1 MTLPLPVPWLCLLC
15 VLVPA
20 GLAGLR
26 AQATE
31 GGVPLPAPSGAPSSG
46 GPRERRDLPYVK
58 DGEARQRLDLYLP
71 DDPVVASAGRPGRP
85 LVLWLHGGGWEAGS
99 KHDCPATPLLAREY
113 VVASVGY
120 RLSSQAVFPAQI
132 EDCKAAVRWLR
143 AHADEYGIDPQRIG
157 AWGASAGGHLGA
169 LLGTTAGT
177 RRFDVGGNLDQSS
190 AVQCVLD
197 WFGPADLLRWGDPP
211 IGLFMDSP
219 NTAVARLLGGPV
231 RAHTELAR
239 SASPVYYVDQE
250 SAPFLIM
257 HGDRDDTV
265 PLQQSEELHA
275 ALQRAGVES
284 TLKVLPGAGHSAAG
298 FSQPANL
305 QLMTAFFDRHL
316 RP

>member
-1 MTLPLPVPWLCLLC
+1 MTIPLPAPWLCLLC
-15 VLVPA
+15 VLIPA

-26 AQATE
+26 AQETA
-31 GGVPLPAPSGAPSSG
+31 GDAPLPAPSRAPSSG
-46 GPRERRDLPYVK
+46 GPRELRDLPYVK

-71 DDPVVASAGRPGRP
+71 GGPAAAGAVRQGHP
-85 LVLWLHGGGWEAGS
+85 LVLWVHGGGWESGS
-99 KHDCPATPLLAREY
+99 KHDCPATPLLARGY
-113 VVASVGY
+113 VVASIGY

-143 AHADEYGIDPQRIG
+143 AHADEYGIDPRRIG
-157 AWGASAGGHLGA
+157 AWGASAGGHLVA

-177 RRFDVGGNLDQSS
+177 RRFDVGGHLDQSS

-197 WFGPADLLRWGDPP
+197 WFGPADFLRWGDPP
-211 IGLFMDSP
+211 LNVVMDSP
-219 NTAVARLLGGPV
+219 DTAVARLLGGPV
-231 RAHTELAR
+231 RTHAELAR
-239 SASPVYYVDQE
+239 SASPVYYVDGE
-250 SAPFLIM
+250 SAPCLIM

-275 ALQRAGVES
+275 ALQKAGVES
-284 TLKVLPGAGHSAAG
+284 TLKVVLGAGHGSPA